1 MTPEKIKELYSDF
14 IILRTYARYNGKLK
28 RRETWEEA
36 VDRYASFVKTKV
48 PESLNAIFE
57 EAIQAIKDK
66 QIMPSMRALWTA
78 GKAAEKDNV
87 CIFNCAYT
95 AIDSLNVFSEI
106 MYLLM
111 NGVGVGFSVERQ
123 FISKLPEVVSTIS
136 PDDAQTYVVEDSKEG
151 WSLAYKN
158 LIADWYKGIPSTWD
172 VSKVRPKGSLIKTFG
187 GRASGSEVLVDLF
200 NFTKATICNAKG
212 RKLNSKELA
221 DIVCKIAD
229 IVICGGVRRSAC
241 IAFSN
246 LSDQR
251 MRHYKE
257 GQFWLD
263 NPQRALANISVA
275 YTEKPD
281 IVSFMDEMKALI
293 QSRSGERGI
302 VNVGSFPDDD
312 MRLNPCGERV
322 LRNKQLCNLTEVVIE
337 PDITFSELA
346 RRVELATFLG
356 TIQASF
362 TKFNK
367 KILSSAWIKN
377 TEEDAM
383 LGVSLT
389 GTSSINWGDGRNLAI
404 LKNSAISTNKVISQ
418 TIGIKEAYGI
428 TCVKPSGTVSQ
439 VVGCSSGIHPDF
451 SKYYIRRV
459 RVARID
465 PISRLLIDSGVPH
478 KPEVGTLYD
487 TTDTYV
493 FEFPIQGSA
502 IRVKEEETAI
512 SQLEYWKKFKEHW
525 CDERGNPSVTI
536 YVKDDEWLEVF
547 NWVYTNWEIVGGI
560 SFLPADN
567 GVYQLAP
574 YEEIT
579 EDTFKQLC
587 NSFPSID
594 FDKLKDYETEDRTI
608 GAKEYAC
615 SGGSC
620 ELV

>member
-1 MTPEKIKELYSDF
+1 
-14 IILRTYARYNGKLK
+14 
-28 RRETWEEA
+28 
-36 VDRYASFVKTKV
+36 
-48 PESLNAIFE
+48 
-57 EAIQAIKDK
+57 
-66 QIMPSMRALWTA
+66 
-78 GKAAEKDNV
+78 
-87 CIFNCAYT
+87 
-95 AIDSLNVFSEI
+95 
-106 MYLLM
+106 
-111 NGVGVGFSVERQ
+111 
-123 FISKLPEVVSTIS
+123 
-136 PDDAQTYVVEDSKEG
+136 
-151 WSLAYKN
+151 
-158 LIADWYKGIPSTWD
+158 
-172 VSKVRPKGSLIKTFG
+172 
-187 GRASGSEVLVDLF
+187 
-200 NFTKATICNAKG
+200 
-212 RKLNSKELA
+212 
-221 DIVCKIAD
+221 
-229 IVICGGVRRSAC
+229 
-241 IAFSN
+241 
-246 LSDQR
+246 
-251 MRHYKE
+251 
-257 GQFWLD
+257 
-263 NPQRALANISVA
+263 
-275 YTEKPD
+275 
-281 IVSFMDEMKALI
+281 MDEMKALI
-293 QSRSGERGI
+293 QSRSGERGV
-302 VNVGSFPDDD
+302 VNVGSFPDND

-322 LRNKQLCNLTEVVIE
+322 LKNKQLCNLTEVVIE
-337 PDITFSELA
+337 PSIGIEEVI
-346 RRVELATFLG
+346 RRVRLATFLG
-356 TIQASF
+356 TVQASF

-389 GTSSINWGDGRNLAI
+389 GTSSRIWNKDELTTAKIAAI
-404 LKNSAISTNKVISQ
+404 LKNKDIAK
-418 TIGIKEAYGI
+418 TIGINTANGI

-459 RVARID
+459 RVAKID
-465 PISRLLIDSGVPH
+465 PISNLLIDSGVPH

-487 TTDTYV
+487 TTDTFV

-512 SQLEYWKKFKEHW
+512 SQLEYWKMFKEHW

-547 NWVYTNWEIVGGI
+547 NWVYTNWDMVGGI

-579 EDTFKQLC
+579 EDTFRYLC
-587 NSFPSID
+587 SNFPNVD

>member
-1 MTPEKIKELYSDF
+1 MNQKEIKELYSNF
-14 IILRTYARYNGKLK
+14 IILRTYSRYNEKLK
-28 RRETWEEA
+28 RRETWDEA
-36 VDRYASFVKTKV
+36 VDRYAAFIKTKV
-48 PESLNAIFE
+48 PERLDSTFK

-66 QIMPSMRALWTA
+66 QVMPSMRALWTA

-95 AIDSLNVFSEI
+95 AVDSLNVFSEI

-123 FISKLPEVVSTIS
+123 FISKLPEIASTVS
-136 PDDAQTYVVEDSKEG
+136 PDDAQQYTVEDSKEG
-151 WSLAYKN
+151 WALSYKSLV
-158 LIADWYKGIPSTWD
+158 ADWYKGIPSTWD

-200 NFTKATICNAKG
+200 TFTKTIICNAKG
-212 RKLNSKELA
+212 RRLNSKELA

-257 GQFWLD
+257 GQFWLE
-263 NPQRALANISVA
+263 NPQRFLANISVA

-281 IVSFMDEMKALI
+281 IISYMDEMKALI

-302 VNVGSFPDDD
+302 VNVGSFPDSD

-322 LRNKQLCNLTEVVIE
+322 LKNKQLCNLTEVVIE
-337 PDITFSELA
+337 PDMGMCELT
-346 RRVELATFLG
+346 RRVKLATFLG

-389 GTSSINWGDGRNLAI
+389 GTSSREFNAED
-404 LKNSAISTNKVISQ
+404 LKNLRLVTIEYNSYIAEQ
-418 TIGIKEAYGI
+418 IGINKANGI

-465 PISRLLIDSGVPH
+465 PISKLLIDSGVPH

-502 IRVKEEETAI
+502 LRVKDQESAL
-512 SQLEYWKKFKEHW
+512 SQLEYWKVFKEHW
-525 CDERGNPSVTI
+525 CDDRGNPSVTI

-547 NWVYTNWEIVGGI
+547 NWVYTNWDMVGGI

-579 EDTFKQLC
+579 EETFKVLCDTF
-587 NSFPSID
+587 PEVD
-594 FDKLKDYETEDRTI
+594 FDKLAEYEKEDRTI